1 VGHIY
6 WLTNTQSQA
15 ERVGLALAARRERGD
30 NLPATVVRITDAN
43 ADKWAAHD
51 WSDAALVVISLMG
64 GHAIAEPLG
73 AALTAAGVSHWVYLT
88 HGPETW
94 RRRDVTAAQE
104 ARIDEYLNAGGL
116 ANYEALWQYLAV
128 TFLGRDGEVPAPLA
142 QREEGLYYPGEA
154 PYGTLAEYRARHWRS
169 DRYTV
174 GFFFL
179 RDDWLWGKTAFYDI
193 LIHAIE
199 DAGMNVLALFTH
211 WGKATAQGTTI
222 DANAR
227 RFFCDETGE
236 TVPDVL
242 INHHRMSMRLGRAT
256 DPDFLAALGVPVLQ
270 AYHARRSYE
279 VWRESTSGLTPT
291 EVSSTVAMIEHD
303 GIVHGPVVSHQEQ
316 DADGTATRAAWQY
329 GVRLLVER
337 CRRWAC
343 LRRLPNA
350 EKKVALILHNY
361 PANNAHVGCAADLDS
376 PASLWRILERL
387 QAEGYDVG
395 TLPPDAATLWQ
406 QVMSHMTNDR
416 TYAGEARTAAATHI
430 TNAAVTDYE
439 AGLAPTVRAQLEET
453 WGAAPGDVMADED
466 GLVLPGF
473 VTGNIYIGLQPPRG
487 FGENP
492 SAIIH
497 SPTMPPTYHYLA
509 FYHYLQTIWGADA
522 YVHIGTHGSQEWLP
536 GKQVGLSDTCYPLL
550 TMDEMP
556 NLYPYLVTIIGEGI
570 QAKRRGYAA
579 LVGYLPAP
587 AAPGGLYGRWEE
599 MEPLM
604 DEYTHAKTYQP
615 DRIEHVLSQIDELI
629 AALGMTA
636 HFADARARGAEDY
649 VLAIHLFMESIA
661 HRSARTGLHILGRA
675 PEGTELLH
683 LVAQVTAVPQ
693 ADRASLAETVA
704 AALGVSYP
712 GLLVTDALTADELA
726 TQARVRAVTQ
736 EWLEALADA
745 EWDVARLGETSVP
758 LTEDLAAYADYIR
771 TVVVPRIADTSR
783 EIDAIAVGL
792 GGGFIEPSPGG
803 SPSSGNLDVL
813 PTGRNFYGVD
823 PSRLPTP
830 TAWDFGVRLGD
841 ELLERYVADEGQYPE
856 TVGII
861 VWAGPN
867 LRSNGQC
874 LAEIL
879 YLLGVRPIWRKDS
892 GKIDGLE
899 LIPTAELGRP
909 RIDVTARISGLVRDA
924 LPQAVSLVNRAVALV
939 AELDEPDT
947 LNYLAK
953 HVRADVAAA
962 EAEGIDPA
970 TALVEARF
978 RVFGCPPGAY
988 GAGVGALLDEKN
1000 WETDDDLADTYVT
1013 WGGYAY
1019 DETGTAHANPAAF
1032 RRRLATLDVTVKNED
1047 TRDLHLM
1054 SSDDF
1059 NAYHGGMIA
1068 AVRAVGGRT
1077 PRSYVGDTS
1086 ARTQVAVRS
1095 LAEEFQQVIQGEA
1108 LNPQFIRGMMKHGY
1122 KGALE
1127 LAKNAAFAFGWD
1139 ATSRVMN
1146 DALYTRIAESYV
1158 LDEEVRQ
1165 WMREV
1170 NPWALHEIT
1179 ETLFEARR
1187 RGFWQMSEAME
1198 QALRDIY
1205 LATEGELEAQGE
1217 ATDESSSARGQ

>member
-1 VGHIY
+1 MGHMY

-15 ERVGLALAARRERGD
+15 ERVGLALAERRRRGD
-30 NLPATVVRITDAN
+30 DLAATVVRITDAN
-43 ADKWAAHD
+43 AERWATHD
-51 WSDAALVVISLMG
+51 WSDASLVVISLMG
-64 GHAIAEPLG
+64 GHAIGEPLG
-73 AALTAAGVSHWVYLT
+73 AALAAAEVPHWVYLT
-88 HGPETW
+88 HGPEMY
-94 RRRDVTAAQE
+94 RRQEVTAAQE
-104 ARIDEYLNAGGL
+104 ARIEAYLNAGGM
-116 ANYEALWQYLAV
+116 ANYEALWQYLAG
-128 TFLGRDGEVPAPLA
+128 TFLGREGEIPAPMQ
-142 QREEGLYYPGEA
+142 QREEGLYYPGEDA
-154 PYGTLAEYRARHWRS
+154 YGSLAEYRARHWQP

-179 RDDWLWGKTAFYDI
+179 RDDWLWGKTEFYDT
-193 LIHAIE
+193 LIREIE
-199 DAGMNVLALFTH
+199 AAGMNVLALFTH
-211 WGKATAQGTTI
+211 WGKTTAQTKTI
-222 DANAR
+222 DVNAR
-227 RFFCDETGE
+227 AYFCDETGA

-256 DPDFLAALGVPVLQ
+256 DPDFLANLGVPVLQ
-270 AYHARRSYE
+270 AYHARRGYDE
-279 VWRESTSGLTPT
+279 WRASSAGLTPT

-303 GIVHGPVVSHQEQ
+303 GIVHGPVVSHQET
-316 DADGTATRAAWQY
+316 DTDGTAVRAPWMY
-329 GVRLLVER
+329 GIRLLVAR
-337 CRRWAC
+337 CRRWAR
-343 LRRLPNA
+343 LGRLPNA

-376 PASLWRILERL
+376 PASLWRILQRL
-387 QAEGYDVG
+387 EVEGYDVG
-395 TLPPDAATLWQ
+395 TLPPDPAALWQ

-416 TYAGEARTAAATHI
+416 TYAGEERTAAATHI
-430 TNAAVTDYE
+430 AGPDVEAYE
-439 AGLAPTVRAQLEET
+439 RTLAPAVRTELAET
-453 WGAAPGDVMADED
+453 WGEAPGDVMADDE
-466 GLVLPGF
+466 GLILPGF

-497 SPTMPPTYHYLA
+497 SPTMPPTHHYLA
-509 FYHYLQTIWGADA
+509 FYHYLQTVWGADA

-536 GKQVGLSDTCYPLL
+536 GKRVGLSDTCYPLL

-599 MEPLM
+599 MEPLL
-604 DEYTHAKTYQP
+604 DEYTHAETYQP
-615 DRIEHVLSQIDELI
+615 DRIDTVLESVDELI
-629 AALGMTA
+629 EALGMTE
-636 HFADARARGAEDY
+636 HFAAARAASAQDY
-649 VLAIHLFMESIA
+649 ILAIHLFMESIA
-661 HRSARTGLHILGRA
+661 HRASRTGLHILGQA
-675 PEGTELLH
+675 PEGAELLH
-683 LVAQVTAVPQ
+683 LVEQVTGVPQ
-693 ADRASLAETVA
+693 AEQSSLPERVA
-704 AALGVSYP
+704 AALGESYP
-712 GLLVTDALTADELA
+712 GLLVTETLGAEELA
-726 TQARVRAVTQ
+726 AQARVREATHA
-736 EWLEALADA
+736 WLEALAAADWNAA
-745 EWDVARLGETSVP
+745 EMASTDVP
-758 LTEDLAAYADYIR
+758 LTDDLAAAAQTIA
-771 TVVVPRIADTSR
+771 TVVVPRIKETTR
-783 EIDAIAVGL
+783 EIDAIAEGL
-792 GGGFIEPSPGG
+792 AGGFIEPSPGG

-813 PTGRNFYGVD
+813 PTGRNFFGID

-841 ELLERYVADEGQYPE
+841 ELVERYVADEGRYPE

-879 YLLGVRPIWRKDS
+879 YLLGVRPIWRKDN

-909 RIDVTARISGLVRDA
+909 RIDVTARISGLVRDV

-939 AELDEPDT
+939 AALDEPDE

-953 HVRADVAAA
+953 HVRADAAAA
-962 EAEGIDPA
+962 EAEGIDPE
-970 TALVEARF
+970 TALRRARW

-988 GAGVGALLDEKN
+988 GAGVGALLDQKN
-1000 WETDDDLADTYVT
+1000 WETDDDLAATYVT

-1019 DETGTAHANPAAF
+1019 DEDGEAHADPQSF
-1032 RRRLATLDVTVKNED
+1032 RRRLASVDVTVKNED
-1047 TRDLHLM
+1047 TRDLNLM

-1068 AVRAVGGRT
+1068 AVRAIGGRK

-1086 ARTQVAVRS
+1086 ARTQVAVRT
-1095 LAEEFQQVIQGEA
+1095 LAEEFQQVVQGES
-1108 LNPQFIRGMMKHGY
+1108 LNPQFIKGMMKHGY

-1127 LAKNAAFAFGWD
+1127 LAKQASFAYGWD

-1146 DALYTRIAESYV
+1146 DALYNRIAESYV
-1158 LDEEVRQ
+1158 LDETVRQ

-1179 ETLFEARR
+1179 ETLFEAQR
-1187 RGFWQMSEAME
+1187 RGFWNMTDEMAD
-1198 QALRDIY
+1198 ALREIY
-1205 LATEGELEAQGE
+1205 LSTEGELEEQGE
-1217 ATDESSSARGQ
+1217 TNTHEP